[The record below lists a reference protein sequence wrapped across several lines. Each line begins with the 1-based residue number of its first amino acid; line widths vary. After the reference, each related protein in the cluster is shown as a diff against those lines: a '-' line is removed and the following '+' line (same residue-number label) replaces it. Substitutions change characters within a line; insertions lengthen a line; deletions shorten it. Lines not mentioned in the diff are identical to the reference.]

1 MIDPV
6 TIGAAFAVAKTSVA
20 FVKEAIGVG
29 HQIKDCYDDL
39 SKFFKAQGQI
49 EKAAKEAEIA
59 KALPKPDDP
68 KEAEAHESALSQ
80 AFTLVMHR
88 KQMRE
93 FERELKDMFMMQG
106 EMELYEELCVERNRI
121 AGEQDK
127 EARERLRKARLAK
140 DIAERKKKER
150 EDLFTIV
157 GIITV
162 VGIGMILVFSSIYY
176 MR

>member
-1 MIDPV
+1 MIDPI
-6 TIGAAFAVAKTSVA
+6 TIGAAFAVAKTSVS

-29 HQIKDCYDDL
+29 HQIKDCYDEL

-59 KALPKPDDP
+59 KSLPKPTDP

-80 AFTLVMHR
+80 AFTLVMQR

-157 GIITV
+157 GVVTV

>member
-59 KALPKPDDP
+59 KALPKPSDP
-68 KEAEAHESALSQ
+68 KEAEEHESALSQ

-157 GIITV
+157 GVITV

>member
-49 EKAAKEAEIA
+49 EKAAKEAEVA
-59 KALPKPDDP
+59 KALPKPTDP
-68 KEAEAHESALSQ
+68 KEAAVHESALSQ

-106 EMELYEELCVERNRI
+106 EMELYEELCTERNRI
-121 AGEQDK
+121 AGEQDQ
-127 EARERLRKARLAK
+127 EAREALRKARLAK

-150 EDLFTIV
+150 NDLFTIV
-157 GIITV
+157 GVVTV
-162 VGIGMILVFSSIYY
+162 VGIGMILVFTSIYY

>member
-6 TIGAAFAVAKTSVA
+6 TIGAAFAIAKTSVA

-59 KALPKPDDP
+59 KALPKPTDP
-68 KEAEAHESALSQ
+68 KEAAVHESALSQ

-106 EMELYEELCVERNRI
+106 EMELYEELCAERNRI
-121 AGEQDK
+121 AGEQDQ
-127 EARERLRKARLAK
+127 EAREKLRKARLAK

-150 EDLFTIV
+150 EDLFAIV
-157 GIITV
+157 GVITV
-162 VGIGMILVFSSIYY
+162 VGIGMILVFTSIYY